1 MNWYLAALKKYVDFE
16 GRARRKEYWFFV
28 LFYSIFVVLAIVLD
42 IALGTFSVELEIG
55 LLSGCFS
62 LAMLIPSLAV
72 TVRRLHDT
80 DRRGWWLLI
89 SLIPIAGPIWLL
101 VLLVLDGQTEGNRF
115 GADPKLGES

>member
-1 MNWYLAALKKYVDFE
+1 MNWYLSALKKYVDFE

-28 LFYSIFVVLAIVLD
+28 LFYSIFVVLAMLLD

-62 LAMLIPSLAV
+62 LAMLIPGLAV

-89 SLIPIAGPIWLL
+89 SLIPIVGPIWLL
-101 VLLVLDGQTEGNRF
+101 VLMVLDGHTGENRF

>member
-1 MNWYLAALKKYVDFE
+1 MNWYLAALKRYVDFE
-16 GRARRKEYWFFV
+16 GRARRKEYWFFI
-28 LFYSIFVVLAIVLD
+28 LFYSIFVVLAMVLD

-101 VLLVLDGQTEGNRF
+101 VLLVLDGQTGGNRF

>member
-1 MNWYLAALKKYVDFE
+1 M
-16 GRARRKEYWFFV
+16 
-28 LFYSIFVVLAIVLD
+28 VLD

-101 VLLVLDGQTEGNRF
+101 VLLVLDGQTGGNRF
-115 GADPKLGES
+115 GGDPKLGES